1 MNSRYILHSHLKGDF
16 IIMNILVVKA
26 NNRPSSEGISSK
38 MYETF
43 MENIEGANVTTFDV
57 FAEDMP
63 YFGQDLFNAFGKV
76 QSGEEM
82 TDVESRIL
90 AAKQKAMDALTAADI
105 VVFAFPLWNLT
116 IPAKLQTF
124 IDYVY
129 QAGFAF
135 KYDENGQLV
144 SLMTDKKAVIL
155 NARGGLYSAP
165 EMAPMEMSVNYIKNV
180 MGGIFGMEIIDEVV
194 IEGHNAMPDK
204 AADIIAEG
212 LEQVKE
218 VAKKLSAATVK

>member
-1 MNSRYILHSHLKGDF
+1 MNV
-16 IIMNILVVKA
+16 LVVKA
-26 NNRPSSEGISSK
+26 NNRPASEAVSSK

-43 MENIEGANVTTFDV
+43 MENLEGVNVTTYDV

-63 YFGQDLFNAFGKV
+63 YFGQDLFNAFGKL

-82 TDVESRIL
+82 TDVEQRIL
-90 AAKQKAMDALTAADI
+90 AAKQKAMDALTAADV

-129 QAGFAF
+129 AAGFAF
-135 KYDENGQLV
+135 KYSETGQLI

-155 NARGGLYSAP
+155 SARGGIYSTP
-165 EMAPMEMSVNYIKNV
+165 ETAPMEMAATYIKNV
-180 MGGIFGMEIIDEVV
+180 FGGVFGMEIVDEVI
-194 IEGHNAMPDK
+194 IEGHNAMP
-204 AADIIAEG
+204 AQAETIIAEG
-212 LEQVKE
+212 LAKVAE
-218 VAKKLSAATVK
+218 VAKNFSAVTA

>member
-1 MNSRYILHSHLKGDF
+1 
-16 IIMNILVVKA
+16 MNILVVKA
-26 NNRPSSEGISSK
+26 NNRPASEGISSK

-43 MENIEGANVTTFDV
+43 MENIEGNVTTFDV

-63 YFGQDLFNAFGKV
+63 YFGQELFDAFGKV

-82 TDVESRIL
+82 TDVEQRLL
-90 AAKQKAMDALTAADI
+90 AAKQKAMDALTAADV

-129 QAGFAF
+129 QAGFTF

-144 SLMTDKKAVIL
+144 SLMKDKKAVIL

-180 MGGIFGMEIIDEVV
+180 VGGIFGMEIAHEVV

-204 AADIIAEG
+204 AKEIIEEG
-212 LEQVKE
+212 LEKVKT
-218 VAKKLSAATVK
+218 VAKELSAVTV

>member
-1 MNSRYILHSHLKGDF
+1 
-16 IIMNILVVKA
+16 MNILVVKA

-43 MENIEGANVTTFDV
+43 MENMEGANVTTFDV

-76 QSGEEM
+76 QAGEEL
-82 TDVESRIL
+82 TELESRIL
-90 AAKQKAMDALTAADI
+90 AAKQKAMDALTAADV

-129 QAGFAF
+129 QAGFTF
-135 KYDENGQLV
+135 KYDEKGQLV

-155 NARGGLYSAP
+155 NARGGLYSQP

-180 MGGIFGMEIIDEVV
+180 VGGVFGMDIIDEVV

-212 LEQVKE
+212 LDKVKA
-218 VAKKLSAATVK
+218 VAKELSAATVQ